1 MNEYPPTTERPFHI
15 HLLRLDGTKRDPT
28 LRVLL
33 IETNGARIVYEGL
46 ASWTEIMG
54 WIQQLS
60 SMDIS
65 VQELAVL
72 RNLLGRNRFAIIKE
86 VRVSP
91 CDLESLE
98 LHRADS

>member
-1 MNEYPPTTERPFHI
+1 MNEYPPTTERPFHV
-15 HLLRLDGTKRDPT
+15 HLMRLDGSRRDPA

-46 ASWTEIMG
+46 ASWSEILG

-72 RNLLGRNRFAIIKE
+72 RNLLGRKRLAIIKE

-91 CDLESLE
+91 CELESLE
-98 LHRADS
+98 LRRADS